1 MRVGCS
7 RFKPGDAARATSA
20 AVLALALSCVAAAAG
35 AEELA
40 VGPRWVARSWTLE
53 EGLPQNSV
61 NAIVQ
66 ADDGY
71 LYLGT
76 FGGLA
81 RFDGVHFDVLG
92 PREGLP
98 ASRITALQ
106 SASDGTLWIG
116 TEDAGVFRSTAGHG
130 FEQVPLPELPVGPVV
145 GIRSDR
151 DGVTWIGTSR
161 GLIRLDA
168 AGARAWDEERGMP
181 DDWVM
186 SLLEDS
192 RGTLWVG
199 TETGLLRREGERFV
213 RVPLPA
219 PDPSVRSIAEDDDGT
234 LWVATLSSLLRSTS
248 TGFEAVP
255 RPAGYDGEV
264 AAQLLVGADGA
275 IWLGANA
282 LFRRHDGAWESL
294 ALPLRAQG
302 TVAKAIFQD
311 REGSV
316 WVGLDGGGLVRLRS
330 SRIRSYT
337 LPPLDVSTVPIVEG
351 ADGAMWIGTLCN
363 GLVRLAGDV
372 ATAVRRDDGGSFGC
386 VWSLHVDRSGAL
398 WVGHGGGLTRIDGS
412 GQRHFTVPGEVQV
425 AGEDN
430 YGLGVRAILE
440 DSRGRLWV
448 GTATGLSRFED
459 AGLANVRVTKVL
471 AGIHVRSIV
480 EARDGSLLIGTQ
492 AGLSRYRDGESAGK
506 IDRASGLSSDDVRV
520 VLEDADGTLW
530 IGTYGGGLNR
540 VRDGKISHYFRTD
553 GLNDDVVSQ
562 IFDDGQGF
570 LWMSGNRGISRVAR
584 RDLEAFAE
592 GRITSLNAVAF
603 GQADGMVE
611 TECNG
616 GAQPAG
622 WQARDGKL
630 WFPTIRG
637 VVMVDPRP
645 LPINRVPPGVAIVR
659 VTAGQTEVPLA
670 DRVEIAPG
678 TSRLEIHYAGLSFVA
693 PERLRFRYQL
703 EGLDDAWVEAGGRR
717 TAYYTQPPAGDYLF
731 RVTAANEDGIW
742 NPTGASVQIRLRPR
756 FYETRTF
763 LGVALVAAALLLFG
777 FYELRVHRLRQRQR
791 ELERLVGQRTAQ
803 LESHRDQLR
812 ELNEGLEQRVDSQTK
827 TIRETRDVA
836 IFTLAKLAE
845 LRDDATGK
853 HMQRIGEYCRLLAG
867 ELVRRGVVDLED
879 EFVEQI
885 HRSSQLHDI
894 GKVAVP
900 DAILLKEGP
909 LSAEDLEVMQSHV
922 TVGGDAL
929 RSVLERYDSPSFL
942 SMAMDIAYFHHEKW
956 DGSGYPRGLAGDEI
970 PLAARIVAVADAYDA
985 LTSNRPYQTSVG
997 HPVAVERIRRD
1008 RGTHFDPAVVD
1019 TFLSVEAD
1027 IRRIRA
1033 DLVG

>member
-1 MRVGCS
+1 MGCRGAKVG
-7 RFKPGDAARATSA
+7 
-20 AVLALALSCVAAAAG
+20 AAAG
-35 AEELA
+35 VGSLAVLGLVAIFAGAAARAEELA
-40 VGPRWVARSWTLE
+40 AGPRWVARSWMLE

-61 NAIVQ
+61 NAVVQ

-81 RFDGVHFDVLG
+81 RFDGIHFDVLG

-98 ASRITALQ
+98 ASRITALH
-106 SASDGTLWIG
+106 SANDGTLWVG
-116 TEDAGVFRSTAGHG
+116 TEDSGVFRSKPGHD
-130 FEQVPLPELPVGPVV
+130 FEKVPLPELPVGPVV

-151 DGVTWIGTSR
+151 EGVTWIGTSR

-168 AGARAWDEERGMP
+168 EGARVWDEERGMP
-181 DDWVM
+181 DDWIM

-192 RGTLWVG
+192 HGTLWVG

-219 PDPSVRSIAEDDDGT
+219 PDPSVRSIAEDATGT

-248 TGFEAVP
+248 SGFEAVP
-255 RPAGYDGEV
+255 RPAGYDGDV
-264 AAQLLVGADGA
+264 GAQLLVGVDGA
-275 IWLGANA
+275 IWLGANEV
-282 LFRRHDGAWESL
+282 FRRHDGAWERL
-294 ALPLRAQG
+294 ALPPRAQG
-302 TVAKAIFQD
+302 TVTKAIFQD
-311 REGSV
+311 RESSV
-316 WVGLDGGGLVRLRS
+316 WVGLDGGGLVRFRAA
-330 SRIRSYT
+330 RIRSYT

-363 GLVRLAGDV
+363 GLVRSAGDV
-372 ATAVRRDDGGSFGC
+372 ATVVRRDDGGSFGC

-398 WVGHGGGLTRIDGS
+398 WVGHGDGLTRIDGA
-412 GQRHFTVPGEVQV
+412 GQRHFTVPGEVPV

-448 GTATGLSRFED
+448 GTANGLSWLED
-459 AGLANVRVTKVL
+459 GGLANVRFTRVL
-471 AGIHVRSIV
+471 AGSRVQALV
-480 EARDGSLLIGTQ
+480 EARDGSLLVGTQ
-492 AGLSRYRDGESAGK
+492 AGLSRLRDGETVEK
-506 IDRASGLSSDDVRV
+506 IDRAAGLSSDDVRV

-540 VRDGKISHYFRTD
+540 VRGGKIVRYFRTD
-553 GLNDDVVSQ
+553 GLNDDVVSR

-592 GRITSLNAVAF
+592 GQITSINAVAF

-622 WQARDGKL
+622 WQARDGRL

-637 VVMVDPRP
+637 VVVVDPRP
-645 LPINRVPPGVAIVR
+645 LPINRVPPGVAIDR
-659 VTAGQTEVPLA
+659 VTAGQTEVPLS
-670 DRVEIAPG
+670 DRVEIASG
-678 TSRLEIHYAGLSFVA
+678 TSHLEIHYAGLSFVA
-693 PERLRFRYQL
+693 PERLRFRYRL

-742 NPTGASVQIRLRPR
+742 NSTGATVRLRVRPR
-756 FYETRTF
+756 FYETRLF
-763 LGVALVAAALLLFG
+763 LAVASLAVALALFG
-777 FYELRVHRLRQRQR
+777 LYELRVRQLRQRQH

-803 LESHRDQLR
+803 LETHRDQLR
-812 ELNEGLEQRVDSQTK
+812 QLNEGLEQRVDAQTK
-827 TIRETRDVA
+827 TIRETRDAA

-853 HMQRIGEYCRLLAG
+853 HMQRIGEYCRLLAA
-867 ELVRRGVVDLED
+867 ELARRGVVDLEG

-900 DAILLKEGP
+900 DAILLKNGP
-909 LSAEDLEVMQSHV
+909 LSAEDQAVMQAHV

-929 RSVLERYDSPSFL
+929 REVLERYDSPSFL
-942 SMAMDIAYFHHEKW
+942 SMAMDIAYFHHERW
-956 DGSGYPRGLAGDEI
+956 DGSGYPRGLAGEAI

-985 LTSNRPYQTSVG
+985 LTSSRPYKS
-997 HPVAVERIRRD
+997 AVEHALAVELIRRD
-1008 RGTHFDPAVVD
+1008 RGIHFDPAIVD
-1019 TFLSVEAD
+1019 TFLGVEDD
-1027 IRRIRA
+1027 IRRVRA